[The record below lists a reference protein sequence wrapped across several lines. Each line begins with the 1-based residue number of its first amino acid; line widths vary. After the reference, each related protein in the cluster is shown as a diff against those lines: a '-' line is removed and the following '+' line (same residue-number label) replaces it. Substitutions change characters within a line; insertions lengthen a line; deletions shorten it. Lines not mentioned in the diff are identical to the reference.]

1 MSKEMRFNLD
11 NLEIAS
17 DAKPQRFTLK
27 GQDFQTVDLSKLEW
41 DAFEDA
47 WGTYKGTENPRP
59 VINML
64 LGPDA
69 KRFWNAR
76 PSLIQVMH
84 LMQELEPVLKS
95 VFGDPGEYNG
105 SVTSWAGTAKN

>member
-27 GQDFQTVDLSKLEW
+27 GKEFQTVDLSELEW
-41 DAFEDA
+41 GAFEEA
-47 WGTYKGTENPRP
+47 WGIYTQTENPRP

-69 KRFWNAR
+69 KRFWAVK
-76 PSLIQVMH
+76 PSLFQVMG
-84 LMQELEPVLKS
+84 LIKELEPVIKS